1 MSLSRRRMASWNGRT
16 RAAALALAVVCGLA
30 QVTAQ
35 TRITPPKN
43 KYTPEQDVEMGEKAA
58 AEVRAS
64 YPLIT
69 NPEIQ
74 RYMTHLGQSLVE
86 AAPPELNNPVFRY
99 SFTPVNVKEINA
111 FALPGGPMFINR
123 GMIDSAH
130 SEGEVVGVMA
140 HELSHVLLRH
150 GTANATK
157 AQGFQLGALAGMIAG
172 AVVGGGIGSII
183 SQGSQLGLGTWL
195 LRYSREYEKQAD
207 LLGAQLMARAGYDPR
222 DLARVFETIEKQGGA
237 GSPQWMSDHP
247 NPGNRSQYIEQEASM
262 LQIANVRHDTADL
275 ERTKQLMAQLPPPM
289 KMADVE
295 KNAQRGGGNPQGG
308 GNGNTQP
315 VSVGE
320 IGQPVPLPSSDF
332 RPVRGGKVLQLSVP
346 SNWEALSSAS
356 SIKFVP
362 QNGYGPLNGQTVFTH
377 GAEVGVVRA
386 QSRDLGAATDALLD
400 SLQSRNPEMKE
411 TDPPRETRLSQRT
424 AIQHRLVNKS
434 ATGAQERVGMTT
446 TFLADGSLFYYVTVV
461 PSSERDAYD
470 PAFRKIADSIR
481 LTDQ

>member
-1 MSLSRRRMASWNGRT
+1 MTAT
-16 RAAALALAVVCGLA
+16 FVAVAFGLA
-30 QVTAQ
+30 TVTAQ
-35 TRITPPKN
+35 TVIKPPKN
-43 KYTPEQDVEMGEKAA
+43 KYTPEQDVELGEKAA

-74 RYMTHLGQSLVE
+74 RYMTHLGESLVE

-157 AQGFQLGALAGMIAG
+157 AQGFQFGALAGAIAG
-172 AVVGGGIGSII
+172 AVVGGGLGSII
-183 SQGSQLGLGTWL
+183 SQGSQFGLGTWL
-195 LRYSREYEKQAD
+195 LRYSRDYEKQAD
-207 LLGAQLMARAGYDPR
+207 LLGTQLMARAGYDPR
-222 DLARVFETIEKQGGA
+222 DLARVFENIEKQGGG

-247 NPGNRSQYIEQEASM
+247 NPGNRSQYIEQEASH
-262 LQIANVRHDTADL
+262 LQIANVNHPTADL
-275 ERTKQLMAQLPPPM
+275 EHVKQLMAQLPPPM

-295 KNAQRGGGNPQGG
+295 KNAQRGGGGG
-308 GNGNTQP
+308 GGGSSPNGNAGGHSEE
-315 VSVGE
+315 VAVGQ
-320 IGQPVPLPSSDF
+320 IGQPVPPPASDF
-332 RPVRGGKVLQLSVP
+332 RTVKGGKILQLSVP
-346 SNWEALSSAS
+346 SNWQALSSNN

-362 QNGYGPLNGQTVFTH
+362 QNGYGPLNGQNVFTH
-377 GAEVGVVRA
+377 GAEIGVVRST
-386 QSRDLGAATDALLD
+386 SRDLSAATDALLD
-400 SLQSRNPEMKE
+400 SLQSGNPEMKE
-411 TDPPRETRLSQRT
+411 TDPPRETHLSQRT
-424 AIQHRLVNKS
+424 AIEHRLVNKS
-434 ATGAQERVGMTT
+434 ATGAQERVAITT
-446 TFLADGSLFYYVTVV
+446 TFLADGNLFYYVTVV
-461 PSSERDAYD
+461 PTSEAGSYD
-470 PAFRKIADSIR
+470 SAFRKVADSIK